1 MANRFSI
8 LAWKFHGQRSQKGC
22 SLWGTEES
30 NMTEWLTLRYWV
42 GQNVHSSF
50 FVKCYVCTC
59 ANSLQSCLT
68 PWNPMDH
75 IAHQAS
81 LSMAFSEHEWS
92 GLPCPPP
99 GDLSDPGIKP
109 MSLTSP
115 ALAGRFFTTSATWEA
130 LHSVQFSPLNIL
142 VFPALV
148 HQNRSRF
155 ALIQEIVFNSLS
167 PMNNRRSGVQV
178 FLTSLFL

>member
-1 MANRFSI
+1 MEDALKKEMANHFSI
-8 LAWKFHGQRSQKGC
+8 LAWKFHGQRSLEGC

-115 ALAGRFFTTSATWEA
+115 ALAGRFFT
-130 LHSVQFSPLNIL
+130 LVPPGKPLFPYNGIL
-142 VFPALV
+142 FCDEMKQAIKPWKNMEDL
-148 HQNRSRF
+148 
-155 ALIQEIVFNSLS
+155 
-167 PMNNRRSGVQV
+167 
-178 FLTSLFL
+178 